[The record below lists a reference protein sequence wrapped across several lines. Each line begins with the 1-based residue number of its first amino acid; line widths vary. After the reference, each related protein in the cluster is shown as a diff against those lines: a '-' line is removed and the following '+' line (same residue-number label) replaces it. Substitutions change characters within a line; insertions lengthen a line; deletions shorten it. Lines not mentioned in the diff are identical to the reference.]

1 MRVQETSSSSPEER
15 MNKNETAELNRRDF
29 LKGSSF
35 ATLMTMLGGVELIT
49 RAPVQAADLAT
60 LVPFQVKCAVIG
72 LGNWGREIIATLSRL
87 KTAQLTAICDTY
99 PASLKRAAN
108 SAPNAKGLDDY
119 RKIFDDKE
127 VQAVVIATPTHQHR
141 EIVIAAL
148 QAGKHVYCEAPLA
161 NNIEDAKAIALAAK
175 AARKQV
181 FQAGLQTR
189 SDPQRRFLLDFIR
202 AGASGKAVK
211 AHAQWH
217 KKQSWRMASPNPARE
232 RELNWRLSKETSPG
246 LVGELGIHQIDAM
259 SWFLNGRPVSVT
271 GFGSIMQW
279 KDGRDVPDTVEAF
292 FEYPGGAH
300 LTYECTLANSF
311 DADYEMLYGTDAAIM
326 MRGSKAW
333 MFKEVDSPLLGWEVY
348 ARKDQFYKETGIA
361 LIANATKL
369 TNLTEKATDETAYT
383 TKPLYFALESFLTNA
398 NTVSSAVEDFSA
410 TFDVNDKAAL
420 EKYISEIK
428 LQPAAGYQEG
438 FEATVLAIKAN
449 EAVVHGQKVALPKEW
464 FELG

>member
-1 MRVQETSSSSPEER
+1 MQVQETSSR

-161 NNIEDAKAIALAAK
+161 NK
-175 AARKQV
+175 V

-449 EAVVHGQKVALPKEW
+449 EAVVHGQKMALPKEW

>member
-1 MRVQETSSSSPEER
+1 

-119 RKIFDDKE
+119 RKILDDKE

-141 EIVIAAL
+141 DIAIAAL

>member
-1 MRVQETSSSSPEER
+1 
-15 MNKNETAELNRRDF
+15 
-29 LKGSSF
+29 
-35 ATLMTMLGGVELIT
+35 
-49 RAPVQAADLAT
+49 
-60 LVPFQVKCAVIG
+60 
-72 LGNWGREIIATLSRL
+72 
-87 KTAQLTAICDTY
+87 
-99 PASLKRAAN
+99 
-108 SAPNAKGLDDY
+108 
-119 RKIFDDKE
+119 
-127 VQAVVIATPTHQHR
+127 
-141 EIVIAAL
+141 
-148 QAGKHVYCEAPLA
+148 
-161 NNIEDAKAIALAAK
+161 
-175 AARKQV
+175 
-181 FQAGLQTR
+181 
-189 SDPQRRFLLDFIR
+189 
-202 AGASGKAVK
+202 
-211 AHAQWH
+211 
-217 KKQSWRMASPNPARE
+217 
-232 RELNWRLSKETSPG
+232 
-246 LVGELGIHQIDAM
+246 
-259 SWFLNGRPVSVT
+259 
-271 GFGSIMQW
+271 MQW
-279 KDGRDVPDTVEAF
+279 KDGHDVPDTVEAV

-369 TNLTEKATDETAYT
+369 TNLTEKATDEAAYT

-449 EAVVHGQKVALPKEW
+449 EAVVHGQKMALPKEW